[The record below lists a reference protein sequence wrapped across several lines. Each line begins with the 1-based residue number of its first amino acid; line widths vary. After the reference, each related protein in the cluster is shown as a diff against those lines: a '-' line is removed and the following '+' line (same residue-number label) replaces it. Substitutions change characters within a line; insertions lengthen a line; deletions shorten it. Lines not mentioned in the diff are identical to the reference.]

1 MGKGPLFLN
10 TPIASSV
17 HDVVGVEMYAEKLD
31 MAIDAGAQMIAL
43 ASPFGAGK
51 SSVIELLQKK
61 RKDLDRTDASEGIL
75 QFLKELRKYYVPE
88 RTVVSYLNRVTF
100 LVNIK
105 PEAELAGSEAESL
118 YAKMFDYI
126 LPLRTINIDN
136 YDAVLNGLLAEH
148 SEELMRENKDFL
160 CRIMETGE
168 YKRFDN
174 ESRMELAA
182 VLQDA
187 ASISEAFERGTR
199 FALDYCLKIRGF
211 RDLEAAD
218 TFVELVSRHPDLL
231 ASEELYEYTH
241 GRLVNGT
248 LKKKYTNRRKGVVS

>member
-31 MAIDAGAQMIAL
+31 MTIDAGAQMIAL
-43 ASPFGAGK
+43 TSPFGAGK

-61 RKDLDRTDASEGIL
+61 RKDLDRMDASEGIL

-88 RTVVSYLNRVTF
+88 RTAVSYLNRVTF

-105 PEAELAGSEAESL
+105 PEAELA
-118 YAKMFDYI
+118 
-126 LPLRTINIDN
+126 
-136 YDAVLNGLLAEH
+136 
-148 SEELMRENKDFL
+148 
-160 CRIMETGE
+160 
-168 YKRFDN
+168 
-174 ESRMELAA
+174 A

-187 ASISEAFERGTR
+187 ASISEAFERGTQ

-231 ASEELYEYTH
+231 ASEKLYEYTH

-248 LKKKYTNRRKGVVS
+248 LRKKYTNRRK

>member
-17 HDVVGVEMYAEKLD
+17 HDVVGVEMYVEKLD

-43 ASPFGAGK
+43 TSPFGAGK

-61 RKDLDRTDASEGIL
+61 RKDLDRTDASEVIL

-88 RTVVSYLNRVTF
+88 RTAVSYLNRVTF

-148 SEELMRENKDFL
+148 SEEL
-160 CRIMETGE
+160 
-168 YKRFDN
+168 
-174 ESRMELAA
+174 
-182 VLQDA
+182 
-187 ASISEAFERGTR
+187 
-199 FALDYCLKIRGF
+199 
-211 RDLEAAD
+211 
-218 TFVELVSRHPDLL
+218 
-231 ASEELYEYTH
+231 YEYTH

-248 LKKKYTNRRKGVVS
+248 LRKKYTNRRKGVIS